1 MVMLMAERR
10 GGEDLMD
17 SGIESVTFEAPGP
30 GCWELDATHR
40 GRRPLS
46 PFARHTFVREAAAG
60 SKVLVAK
67 YGLPLEGIRA
77 ELVQGCLYLR
87 PTGIGEGS
95 VPKKPPPVWLMKI
108 GARVHPEMRRRNRT
122 AAQAWRER
130 RWRNEVD
137 RWFDHD
143 RAEVV
148 AKNLELHRVD
158 LAALDDEE
166 LVAQVAERLQ
176 HYGTQARLTFEAHG
190 GDLIPA
196 GDFLAYCRSW
206 GIADADAAALLRG
219 SSPATVETA
228 ELLAPVARAIG
239 EADEPP
245 RSVAAVRGLGPDA
258 AAAVDSWLELH
269 GWRLVTSDDIDKPT
283 LAERPYLQLAALLA
297 AVDEGN
303 RLRSAPDPT
312 ALRSQVPAEER
323 AQFDE
328 LLAEAR
334 YGMRQRDDSAGVRW
348 NWSGGLLRRALLEA
362 GRRLADAGRLEHAE
376 HAAELTPDELAP
388 LLLHGI
394 GPRAAEVAERAARRD
409 LVEAAHPPDTLG
421 DPEPPPPIDALPAA
435 MARATAALM
444 TVLEAEGLSAAP
456 IPGQLSG
463 TGIGTNTYRGVARVA
478 TSTDDALDRLESGDV
493 LIAPFTGPSYNSILP
508 ILGALVVDAGG
519 PMCHAAIVA
528 REFALPALVGVTGAS
543 TQIPDG
549 ALVEVDPIAGSI
561 RIVD

>member
-1 MVMLMAERR
+1 MDR
-10 GGEDLMD
+10 GVEGV
-17 SGIESVTFEAPGP
+17 IFEAPGP
-30 GCWELDATHR
+30 GSWELDATHR

-46 PFARHTFVREAAAG
+46 PFARDALTREAEAG

-87 PTGIGEGS
+87 PTGIGEGP
-95 VPKKPPPVWLMKI
+95 VPKKPPPVWVMKI

-148 AKNLELHRVD
+148 AKNLEFHRVD
-158 LAALDDEE
+158 VAALDDEK
-166 LVAQVAERLQ
+166 LVAEVAERLQ
-176 HYGTQARLTFEAHG
+176 HFGTQARQTFEAHG

-196 GDFLAYCRSW
+196 GDFLAHCRRW
-206 GIADADAAALLRG
+206 GVADADAAALLRG
-219 SSPATVETA
+219 SSSATVETA
-228 ELLAPVARAIG
+228 DLLAPVARAIG

-245 RSVAAVRGLGPDA
+245 SSVAAVRALGPDS

-283 LAERPYLQLAALLA
+283 LAERPNLQLAALLA

-303 RLRSAPDPT
+303 RLRAAPDPA
-312 ALRSQVPAEER
+312 ALRFKVPTEDR

-376 HAAELTPDELAP
+376 HAVELTPDELGP
-388 LLLHGI
+388 LLRRGT
-394 GPRAAEVAERAARRD
+394 GPSSEVIAARAARRD
-409 LVEAAHPPDTLG
+409 LVEAAHPPDMLG

-435 MARATAALM
+435 MARATAAMM
-444 TVLEAEGLSAAP
+444 TVFEAEGA
-456 IPGQLSG
+456 
-463 TGIGTNTYRGVARVA
+463 YRPRRWRV
-478 TSTDDALDRLESGDV
+478 S
-493 LIAPFTGPSYNSILP
+493 
-508 ILGALVVDAGG
+508 
-519 PMCHAAIVA
+519 
-528 REFALPALVGVTGAS
+528 
-543 TQIPDG
+543 
-549 ALVEVDPIAGSI
+549 
-561 RIVD
+561 